1 MPDVLCAASLPGSFL
16 TYRGS
21 STRAGNRILIVLVLV
36 TIVVVAIWAMNG
48 GLDDISARQTDTVT
62 VSG

>member
-1 MPDVLCAASLPGSFL
+1 L

-21 STRAGNRILIVLVLV
+21 SARAGNRVLIVLVLV

-48 GLDDISARQTDTVT
+48 GLDDISAGQAETVT